1 MCPWRRVLCSCV
13 RTPSGLL
20 FALWNKRA
28 GAVHTHSALYG
39 TFTAH
44 RSELLSRFI
53 VPGGER
59 SLKASAAPQPE
70 SSPGHNEASGRAH
83 LHVSFQRRW
92 TGRGNPR
99 HASSSLWSSLCFR
112 TLLSRSTL
120 HIFTS
125 HYKLFLPLETGV
137 ACTSTYG
144 ERSSRLTFHATPTLW
159 AVPCIPVSRCSSSDL

>member
-1 MCPWRRVLCSCV
+1 MILLLSPAVAPRPTGHGDLVKHSLLFRSKVNVSMEACPVLLREDPES
-13 RTPSGLL
+13 LL

-70 SSPGHNEASGRAH
+70 SLPQVTMRRLVGLICMFLFNVAGRAEVIHAMPPPLFGPRCVSGLYSHARLYPH
-83 LHVSFQRRW
+83 LYVS
-92 TGRGNPR
+92 
-99 HASSSLWSSLCFR
+99 L
-112 TLLSRSTL
+112 
-120 HIFTS
+120 
-125 HYKLFLPLETGV
+125 
-137 ACTSTYG
+137 
-144 ERSSRLTFHATPTLW
+144 
-159 AVPCIPVSRCSSSDL
+159 